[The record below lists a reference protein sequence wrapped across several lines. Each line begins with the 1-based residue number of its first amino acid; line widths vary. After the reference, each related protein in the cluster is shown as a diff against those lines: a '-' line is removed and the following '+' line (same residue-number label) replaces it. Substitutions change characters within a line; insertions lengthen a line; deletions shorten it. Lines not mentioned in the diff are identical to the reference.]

1 MLSSITLFIK
11 AAETHIIDL
20 VGLVAI
26 AVLTCQKPYGAVEA
40 DLSPA
45 AAWSDTGQAAFVPAS
60 P

>member
-20 VGLVAI
+20 VGMVAI
-26 AVLTCQKPYGAVEA
+26 AVVTCQKPYGAVEA

-45 AAWSDTGQAAFVPAS
+45 AA
-60 P
+60 